1 MEEPRKCGQGRQAGG
16 LQSVGTTPS
25 SRPKGVRSEIRTFSL
40 LLDQNVGT
48 VTCRGGSRLA
58 TQKGLVAEPSHE
70 GSASWLLSELRLQPI
85 GAFQL
90 ALQTEL
96 VYWGE
101 WESRLE
107 ISVAWISPAFSA
119 VPLQIT

>member
-1 MEEPRKCGQGRQAGG
+1 MEEPRKYGQGRQAGG
-16 LQSVGTTPS
+16 LRSVGTTPS
-25 SRPKGVRSEIRTFSL
+25 SQTKGVQSEIRTLSL

-48 VTCRGGSRLA
+48 VTCRGSSRLA
-58 TQKGLVAEPSHE
+58 TRKGPLAEPSHE
-70 GSASWLLSELRLQPI
+70 GSASWLLRELRLQPI
-85 GAFQL
+85 GVFQL

-107 ISVAWISPAFSA
+107 ISVAWISPVFSA

>member
-1 MEEPRKCGQGRQAGG
+1 M
-16 LQSVGTTPS
+16 
-25 SRPKGVRSEIRTFSL
+25 
-40 LLDQNVGT
+40 
-48 VTCRGGSRLA
+48 
-58 TQKGLVAEPSHE
+58 E
-70 GSASWLLSELRLQPI
+70 GSASWLLSELRLQEI

-96 VYWGE
+96 VYWE

-107 ISVAWISPAFSA
+107 ITVAWITPALSE

>member
-70 GSASWLLSELRLQPI
+70 GSASWLLSELRLQEI

-90 ALQTEL
+90 ALSTEL
-96 VYWGE
+96 VYWE

-107 ISVAWISPAFSA
+107 IRVAWITPALSE

>member
-1 MEEPRKCGQGRQAGG
+1 MEEPANAPRPASRRPTVRRNNAIFTAQGC
-16 LQSVGTTPS
+16 P
-25 SRPKGVRSEIRTFSL
+25 VRNKNALTSH
-40 LLDQNVGT
+40 QNVGT
-48 VTCRGGSRLA
+48 VTRRGGSRLA
-58 TQKGLVAEPSHE
+58 TRKDPVAEPSHE
-70 GSASWLLSELRLQPI
+70 GSASWLLRELRLQPI

>member
-1 MEEPRKCGQGRQAGG
+1 MRPRPASRRPAVGRNNSIFTDQGC
-16 LQSVGTTPS
+16 P
-25 SRPKGVRSEIRTFSL
+25 IRNKNALTSL
-40 LLDQNVGT
+40 GPDVST

-58 TQKGLVAEPSHE
+58 TRKGPVAEPSHE
-70 GSASWLLSELRLQPI
+70 GSASWLLCELRLQTI
-85 GAFQL
+85 GVLQL

-96 VYWGE
+96 VYWE